1 MSRGGFLNIAKPAG
15 LTSRDVVDR
24 VVRLVRP
31 EKAGHAGTLDPL
43 ATGVL
48 VVGVGS
54 AVRLIEYV
62 QQMPKSYTGTFLLG
76 RSSDTEDVEGQV
88 VERIEPPVPTAAAI
102 EEAARTLTGP
112 IMQRP
117 PAYSALKVAGRRA
130 YALARSGQTVE
141 LAPRPITIHALTV
154 VAYEYPTVTLEVEC
168 SSGTYIRS
176 LGRDLAESLGTGAV
190 MSDLVRTAIGPY
202 TLADAID
209 PGTLTAANLPS
220 ALRSPL
226 EALTELPCVQLD
238 EQQAR
243 LIRNGIAIPMPNDSN
258 EIVASPHVAADYAGE
273 YKAIDASGRLVALL
287 ARRASRELG
296 PVRNFPT
303 G

>member
-1 MSRGGFLNIAKPAG
+1 MFGILNIHKPSG
-15 LTSRDVVDR
+15 ITSRRAVDVIQ
-24 VVRLVRP
+24 RLVRP
-31 EKAGHAGTLDPL
+31 AKAGHAGTLDPL
-43 ATGVL
+43 ASGVL
-48 VVGVGS
+48 VMCVGP
-54 AVRLIEYV
+54 ATRLIEYV
-62 QQMPKSYTGTFLLG
+62 QRMPKSYRGTFMLG
-76 RSSDTEDVEGQV
+76 QESNTEDVEGEV
-88 VERIEPPVPTAAAI
+88 VALADPPIPTRDDLER
-102 EEAARTLTGP
+102 AARALTGP
-112 IMQRP
+112 IQQRP
-117 PAYSALKVAGRRA
+117 PAFSALKVAGRRA
-130 YALARSGQTVE
+130 YDLARAGEQVD